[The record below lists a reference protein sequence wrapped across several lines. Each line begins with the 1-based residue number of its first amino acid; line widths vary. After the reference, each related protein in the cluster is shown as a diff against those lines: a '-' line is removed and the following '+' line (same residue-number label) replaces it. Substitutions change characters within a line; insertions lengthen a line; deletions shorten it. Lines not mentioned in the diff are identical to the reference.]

1 MRMGEVA
8 YVEQLFGE
16 LRTDVAYMEHA
27 ALRGLRIL
35 QEYTFLTMAMEMPFW
50 KAYAQ
55 SKDDLVSSLRDQLGQ
70 TFFEKQGQLE
80 FACPVPDT
88 HYFLYRKENGVGGYT
103 YYSDEIG
110 GGVFVWDTCLVG
122 DVTLQAALDYEKY
135 GSPAY
140 SKSVE

>member
-55 SKDDLVSSLRDQLGQ
+55 SKDDRVPSSIRIWRA
-70 TFFEKQGQLE
+70 ERAK
-80 FACPVPDT
+80 
-88 HYFLYRKENGVGGYT
+88 K
-103 YYSDEIG
+103 
-110 GGVFVWDTCLVG
+110 
-122 DVTLQAALDYEKY
+122 
-135 GSPAY
+135 
-140 SKSVE
+140 